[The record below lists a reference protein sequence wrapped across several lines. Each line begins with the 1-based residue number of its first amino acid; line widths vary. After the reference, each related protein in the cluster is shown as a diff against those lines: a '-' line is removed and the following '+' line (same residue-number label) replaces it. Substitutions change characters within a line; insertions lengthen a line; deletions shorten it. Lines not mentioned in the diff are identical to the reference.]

1 MTNIEDLNIDT
12 IDGEIWEQVK
22 EFPKYL
28 VSNLGRVY
36 SFYHKKV
43 LKPTLNR
50 RVGTDKIYLEVKLTI
65 DKVAHHIKVH
75 RLVAKTFLPNPDNK
89 PQVHHI
95 DNNSLNNR
103 ADNLMWVTLEE
114 HQQIHREM
122 KGANNNE

>member
-43 LKPTLNR
+43 LKST
-50 RVGTDKIYLEVKLTI
+50 VTGADKSYLEVKLTA
-65 DKVAHHIKVH
+65 DKVAQHIKVH
-75 RLVAKTFLPNPDNK
+75 RLVAKAFLSNPDNK

-95 DNNSLNNR
+95 DNNSWNNR

-114 HQQIHREM
+114 HKQIHREM
-122 KGANNNE
+122 RGANNNE

>member
-1 MTNIEDLNIDT
+1 MTNIKDLNIDT

-43 LKPTLNR
+43 LKST
-50 RVGTDKIYLEVKLTI
+50 VTGADKSYLEVKLTA

-75 RLVAKTFLPNPDNK
+75 RLVAKAFLPNPDNK

-95 DNNSLNNR
+95 DGDSLNNH
-103 ADNLMWVTLEE
+103 ADNLMWVTHEE
-114 HQQIHREM
+114 HLAIHARM
-122 KGANNNE
+122 KGGERIA